1 MEIKN
6 LRQAAKRILKAVKDN
21 EKIVIYGDA
30 DLDGVASVI
39 ILKETLKNLGGNVV
53 EVYFPDRE
61 TDGYGINKTALNFL
75 KKFAPALLV
84 SVDLGI
90 GNVEEVKLAK
100 KLGFKVIIVDHHEVL
115 DKIPSAEVVVD
126 PKQKGDKYPFK
137 AFAAAGIVFKLSEIL
152 LENKMA
158 DNLRNN
164 FLELTAL
171 ATIADMM
178 PKQEENEV
186 FIKEGMKS
194 MKNSWRPA
202 IKVFLETEQEYQN
215 FDQQIY
221 KLISILNVRDSEND
235 TPVSFRLLTISS
247 SKECEELI
255 KDLLEKR
262 EMKRQKTEE
271 VARQIEEKII
281 SGPAEA
287 IIFEGSSNW
296 DFNLISMVASI
307 LCHKYK
313 KPTFIY
319 KKLKSEASGTV
330 RAPAGV
336 NSVEMMKKCKKY
348 LITFGGHPP
357 ASGFRLKNENLEKF
371 HQCLLKNFKN
381 S

>member
-6 LRQAAKRILKAVKDN
+6 LRQAAKRILKAVKDK

-30 DLDGVASVI
+30 DLDGVSSVI

-53 EVYFPDRE
+53 KVYFPDRE
-61 TDGYGINKTALNFL
+61 SDGYGINETALSQL
-75 KKFAPALLV
+75 KKFSPALLV
-84 SVDLGI
+84 SLDLGI
-90 GNVEEVKLAK
+90 GNLKEVKIAK
-100 KLGFKVIIVDHHEVL
+100 KLGFNVVIIDHHEVL
-115 DKIPSAEVVVD
+115 DKVPSAEVVVD

-137 AFAAAGIVFKLSEIL
+137 AFAAAGIVFKLAELL

-186 FIKEGMKS
+186 FIKEGLKS

-221 KLISILNVRDSEND
+221 KLISILNVRDSEDD

-247 SKECEELI
+247 PKECEELI
-255 KDLLEKR
+255 KDLVEKR
-262 EMKRQKTEE
+262 EIKRQKTEE
-271 VARQIEEKII
+271 VARQIEEQII
-281 SGPAEA
+281 QGPSEE
-287 IIFEGSSNW
+287 IIFNGSSEW
-296 DFNLISMVASI
+296 DFSLISLVASI
-307 LCHKYK
+307 LCQKYK

-319 KKLKSEASGTV
+319 KKLKKEASGTV

-336 NSVEMMKKCKKY
+336 NSVELMKKCKKC
-348 LITFGGHPP
+348 LLTFGGHPP

-371 HQCLLKNFKN
+371 HQCLLNNFKK